1 MPTVFLRKKG
11 SFGKFF
17 CFNPCIHVC
26 RFVLSEYE
34 KCHIKFSEL
43 FIQLQAP
50 LSQENHPFRIPTTQ
64 KTEPRKVPSVFAF
77 LLSLFR
83 PASRPKAV
91 SSGLQAVHIFQDI
104 FADFVARHAE
114 RDRQFAE
121 QPVLREAEEFF
132 IVGRG
137 LFAHREARLSSGLN
151 GL

>member
-34 KCHIKFSEL
+34 KCHIEFSEL

-50 LSQENHPFRIPTTQ
+50 LSQKNHPFRIPADTKNGTP
-64 KTEPRKVPSVFAF
+64 KGSVCLCMSSFSFRK
-77 LLSLFR
+77 
-83 PASRPKAV
+83 ASRQKAV
-91 SSGLQAVHIFQDI
+91 SNGLQAVHIFQDI
-104 FADFVARHAE
+104 FADLVARHAE

-121 QPVLREAEEFF
+121 QPVLRKAEEFF
-132 IVGRG
+132 IVGSG
-137 LFAHREARLSSGLN
+137 LLAHREARLSPSLN